1 MCGRYV
7 LTTNDY
13 AAVADAFEAEYDEE
27 DAAAYRPRFNI
38 APTDTSIVLR
48 GAPGRRRRLARATW
62 GLVSPRDK
70 DKPKPPIQI
79 NARAET
85 VGERG
90 MFRRAF
96 ERQRV
101 GVVADGFYE
110 WTGPKNDRRPIR
122 FHRPDG
128 RPFVFAGIA
137 SPWTHPVTGEVTTRF
152 AIITTTANQLVA
164 PVHDRMPVVLDTRD
178 IDAWIGDAPTGAEL
192 EGSVDAWL
200 DSLRGLLV
208 PANDGVLVATPAS
221 PRVGDVRNDDPSCLD
236 APPTL
241 F

>member
-13 AAVADAFEAEYDEE
+13 AAVADAFEAEYDDE

-38 APTDTSIVLR
+38 APTDVSIVLR
-48 GAPGRRRRLARATW
+48 GAPGGRRRLARATW
-62 GLVSPRDK
+62 GLVSPKDK
-70 DKPKPPIQI
+70 DKARPPIQI

-137 SPWTHPVTGEVTTRF
+137 APWTSPVTGEVLTRF
-152 AIITTTANQLVA
+152 AIITTTPNELVA
-164 PVHDRMPVVLDTRD
+164 PVHDRMPVVLDEHD
-178 IDAWIGDAPTGAEL
+178 IDAWIGAAPTGADL
-192 EGSVDAWL
+192 DAWL
-200 DSLRGLLV
+200 ESMRGLLA

-221 PRVGDVRNDDPSCLD
+221 PRVGDVRNDDPACLE

>member
-1 MCGRYV
+1 M
-7 LTTNDY
+7 
-13 AAVADAFEAEYDEE
+13 A
-27 DAAAYRPRFNI
+27 
-38 APTDTSIVLR
+38 

-164 PVHDRMPVVLDTRD
+164 PVHDRMPVVLDPADFER
-178 IDAWIGDAPTGAEL
+178 
-192 EGSVDAWL
+192 WL
-200 DSLRGLLV
+200 DPEAGGRDLLRPCPAEWLEATLV
-208 PANDGVLVATPAS
+208 SPRVNNPAND
-221 PRVGDVRNDDPSCLD
+221 DPECI
-236 APPTL
+236 APPAPADPEEAQARL
-241 F
+241 L